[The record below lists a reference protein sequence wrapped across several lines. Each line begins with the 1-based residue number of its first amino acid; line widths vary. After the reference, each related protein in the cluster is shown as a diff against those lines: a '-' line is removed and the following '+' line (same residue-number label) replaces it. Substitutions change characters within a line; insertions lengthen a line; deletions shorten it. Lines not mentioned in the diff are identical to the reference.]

1 MAPSRSDGHPIRFL
15 FVREKPLPRFSGIR
29 RTRRFRYGSSCRL
42 AAGSFGKR
50 RPHPPFAGGRRQATA
65 RARRDSLTGRS
76 SRDRCRALDHDG
88 GTRPAGAA
96 GAFRQGLRDGRL
108 GIPDLDRPST
118 ITPTLEHLQA
128 QCQVALDV
136 LGAAFIAAKAT
147 LEADRARAGMSIQ
160 KARAHGDAAASTTDA
175 TAAWVAETVRCQV
188 AAAEE
193 DLRRAEVELETL
205 AAVFHQRAEA
215 VRHTTLAV
223 ATVYKDG
230 LVQARPG
237 LAEDFPLPDP
247 PRPQG
252 WCPICAEA
260 EESVR

>member
-1 MAPSRSDGHPIRFL
+1 MGHPAAW
-15 FVREKPLPRFSGIR
+15 PLDHSENVA
-29 RTRRFRYGSSCRL
+29 RTRRLR
-42 AAGSFGKR
+42 AVDDKR
-50 RPHPPFAGGRRQATA
+50 RPGH
-65 RARRDSLTGRS
+65 
-76 SRDRCRALDHDG
+76 G
-88 GTRPAGAA
+88 GTPSPAGRVGIGAEHSITTA
-96 GAFRQGLRDGRL
+96 ELDRPVRRRAFRQGLRDGRL

-160 KARAHGDAAASTTDA
+160 KARARGDAAASTTDA

-247 PRPQG
+247 PRPRG